1 MSINIEKIIMEEYIK
16 MNNKQSDYIKIDNK
30 NVGAFV
36 INSEIHDYVIQNIKI
51 EDSQNAG

>member
-30 NVGAFV
+30 NVGA
-36 INSEIHDYVIQNIKI
+36 HDYVIQNIKI